1 MTTKGI
7 NSKSPTIRRILREAA
22 ELSST
27 PSADFHALPTET
39 DLFTWHFTLRG
50 PPTSVY
56 SSGIYHGRIVLPP
69 TYPLRPPS
77 FRFLTPSGRFEVNR
91 EICLS
96 ISGHHEETWMPA
108 WGVRTALVALRSF
121 LETPAAGQVG
131 GLDTTDATRRQ
142 LADQSRGWA
151 CQGCGKSNEEILQE
165 SEEAAK
171 ALEAEGK
178 ARQED
183 TVPDE
188 LKLGYREDIEKGPGK
203 PQDSAEASS
212 APKSSAAA
220 DERTGDTEAEL
231 AEGFV
236 QTAPLIPVEA
246 PTFTPPPQW
255 QPQYAAAQPGQAV
268 PTPTSAAPAY
278 APGPAPVHRH
288 QPDFHAIAQGH
299 AWPQQQMQQMQQMQQ
314 VRQNQPDWSNGGV
327 PPWVDRA
334 ILGVV
339 TALVVML
346 LKIVLEL

>member
-27 PSADFHALPTET
+27 PSPDFHALPTET

-50 PPTSVY
+50 PPSSVY

-121 LETPAAGQVG
+121 LETPSGGQVG

-151 CQGCGKSNEEILQE
+151 CQGCGKTNEEILQE
-165 SEEAAK
+165 NAEAAK
-171 ALEAEGK
+171 ALEEEGK

-183 TVPDE
+183 VVPDE
-188 LKLGYREDIEKGPGK
+188 LKLGYREDIVKESGK
-203 PQDSAEASS
+203 PQDDSAEAGSS
-212 APKSSAAA
+212 APNRSTPA

-246 PTFTPPPQW
+246 PLLAPPPQW
-255 QPQYAAAQPGQAV
+255 QPPQYAAAQPGQTV
-268 PTPTSAAPAY
+268 PTPTAPAY
-278 APGPAPVHRH
+278 APAPAPIHPH
-288 QPDFHAIAQGH
+288 QAGFHAMAQNN
-299 AWPQQQMQQMQQMQQ
+299 AWPQQHIQQ
-314 VRQNQPDWSNGGV
+314 VRRNQPDWSSEGV
-327 PPWVDRA
+327 PAWVDRA

-339 TALVVML
+339 AALVVML
-346 LKIVLEL
+346 LKLVLEL

>member
-27 PSADFHALPTET
+27 PCPDLHALPTET

-108 WGVRTALVALRSF
+108 CGSGWGFGHDGCDA
-121 LETPAAGQVG
+121 PAA
-131 GLDTTDATRRQ
+131 
-142 LADQSRGWA
+142 ADQSRGWA
-151 CQGCGKSNEEILQE
+151 CQGCGKTNEEILQE

-188 LKLGYREDIEKGPGK
+188 LKLGYREDIEKGSGK
-203 PQDSAEASS
+203 PQDSGEASS
-212 APKSSAAA
+212 APKSSAAS

-255 QPQYAAAQPGQAV
+255 QPQYAAAQPGQTV

-278 APGPAPVHRH
+278 APGPDPVHRH

-314 VRQNQPDWSNGGV
+314 VRPNQPDWSNEGV

>member
-27 PSADFHALPTET
+27 PSPDFHAVPTET

-142 LADQSRGWA
+142 LADQSRGWT
-151 CQGCGKSNEEILQE
+151 CQGCGKTNEEILQE
-165 SEEAAK
+165 NAEAAK
-171 ALEAEGK
+171 ALEDEGK

-188 LKLGYREDIEKGPGK
+188 LKLGYREDIERQAGK
-203 PQDSAEASS
+203 PQDENAEASS
-212 APKSSAAA
+212 APKSPTAA
-220 DERTGDTEAEL
+220 DDRTGDTEAEL

-255 QPQYAAAQPGQAV
+255 QPPQYAAAQPGQTV

-278 APGPAPVHRH
+278 APGPAPVHLH

-299 AWPQQQMQQMQQMQQ
+299 AWPQQQMLQVQQN
-314 VRQNQPDWSNGGV
+314 RPDWSNEGV
-327 PPWVDRA
+327 PAWVDRA

-339 TALVVML
+339 AALVVML
-346 LKIVLEL
+346 LKLVLEL